1 MRSTAECFLIPLL
14 FTLVLTAVGCSQGEN
29 GEAAS
34 PKAEDVPA
42 ATEEDEKIDL
52 TVVYDNNPFLEGL
65 KTAWGFSCLVEG
77 GEKTVLFDTGGD
89 GDTLMYNMSRLGI
102 DVGHIDVVV
111 ISHAH
116 TDHTG
121 GLAHLLRSHPGIE
134 VYLPA
139 SSPAALK
146 DMVRSYGTEPVE
158 VSSECSICEG
168 IWSTGEMGTDIR
180 EQALAIE
187 TGTGLIMLTGCAHPG
202 IVDMVR
208 AVKDT
213 RRGEIELVI
222 GGFHLRG
229 KSGAEIDE
237 IIAELKALGVRHVG
251 PCHCTGDA
259 AIRAFSSVFGNSFIE
274 VGVGK
279 LVSSREIE

>member
-1 MRSTAECFLIPLL
+1 VEILFVPLIFACL
-14 FTLVLTAVGCSQGEN
+14 FTAFGCGN
-29 GEAAS
+29 GKHGEAAS
-34 PKAEDVPA
+34 PIP
-42 ATEEDEKIDL
+42 EESPVVNERDGQISL
-52 TVVYDNNPFLEGL
+52 TVVYDNYPFQEGL

-77 GEKTVLFDTGGD
+77 GEKTVLFDSGGD
-89 GDTLMYNMSRLGI
+89 GDILMYNMSRLGI
-102 DVGHIDVVV
+102 DAGRIDTVV

-116 TDHTG
+116 ADHTG

-146 DMVRSYGTEPVE
+146 DMVRSYGSEPVE

-180 EQALAIE
+180 EQALVIE
-187 TGTGLIMLTGCAHPG
+187 TGSGLIMLTGCAHPG

-208 AVKDT
+208 AVKDI
-213 RRGEIELVI
+213 RRGEIELVV

-229 KSGAEIDE
+229 KNGAEIDE
-237 IIAELKALGVRHVG
+237 IVAELKALGVCHVG

-259 AIRAFSSVFGNSFIE
+259 AIRAFSNAFGNSFIE

-279 LVSSREIE
+279 LVSTWEIE